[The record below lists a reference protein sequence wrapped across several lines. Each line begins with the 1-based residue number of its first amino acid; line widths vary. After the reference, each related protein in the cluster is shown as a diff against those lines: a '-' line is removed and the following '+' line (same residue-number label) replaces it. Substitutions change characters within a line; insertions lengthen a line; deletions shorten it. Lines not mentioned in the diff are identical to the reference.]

1 MTILAILLGVAFIA
15 GSYVL
20 TDTINR
26 SFDDIFDEAYAG
38 TDVAVSSSTTGQA
51 DSGDLP
57 PFSERYLDVVRQVP
71 GVEAAEGGIFSL
83 GRFVDEKGDPLSNS
97 FAPEFISSTSPE
109 PFQTLTYTEGRP
121 PTTADEA
128 SIDES
133 TADREGLDIGD
144 TLRIA
149 GQAGVKP
156 YRIVGL
162 QRLGN
167 TSSGGSS
174 TAQLT
179 LPEAQRLTDKRGELD
194 GISVK
199 ADARGVPPRAAPADR
214 PGAAAAARG
223 RDRQPGGRAPGPGH
237 QGRPVASSA
246 WCCSCS
252 AAWRCW
258 WAAS

>member
-1 MTILAILLGVAFIA
+1 MTKVAVRGLAQRKLRALVTILAILLGVAFIA

-26 SFDDIFDEAYAG
+26 SFDDLFDEAYAG

-121 PTTADEA
+121 PHDRRRGLDRRVHRRPRGPRHRRHA
-128 SIDES
+128 
-133 TADREGLDIGD
+133 ADRRAGG
-144 TLRIA
+144 
-149 GQAGVKP
+149 GQA
-156 YRIVGL
+156 
-162 QRLGN
+162 
-167 TSSGGSS
+167 
-174 TAQLT
+174 
-179 LPEAQRLTDKRGELD
+179 
-194 GISVK
+194 
-199 ADARGVPPRAAPADR
+199 VPDR
-214 PGAAAAARG
+214 RPPAARQHLVG
-223 RDRQPGGRAPGPGH
+223 RLQHRPAHASRGPAPDRQAR
-237 QGRPVASSA
+237 
-246 WCCSCS
+246 
-252 AAWRCW
+252 
-258 WAAS
+258 